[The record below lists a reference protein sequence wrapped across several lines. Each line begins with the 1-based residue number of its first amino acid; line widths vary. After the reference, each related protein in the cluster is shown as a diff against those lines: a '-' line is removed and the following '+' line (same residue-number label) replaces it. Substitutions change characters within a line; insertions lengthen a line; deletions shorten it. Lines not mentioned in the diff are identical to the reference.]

1 MASIIELSNEPKYT
15 IKTAAWQTG
24 IRPVTLRAWERRHD
38 ILTPHRTENQ
48 YRLYSERDIAIL
60 RWLKFRV
67 DSGVPIGS
75 AVSELRSMTRQSIW
89 PESAPQPP
97 APAPTPQPDQAKPA
111 QYARQLAQA
120 LIQHDENQAGE
131 LLREM
136 NNQFDLLVMFLDILT
151 PAIQQITD
159 AHFMGEISAADERFA
174 SSYLRC
180 KLLSMLPSYPSRNQ
194 APLVIIGCA
203 PMEVRELHGIMLS
216 VLLRREGYRVEYLGP
231 DIPLEDLADYAVDVQ
246 PAMVIL
252 TATSDFTARQLRSM
266 QSRLK
271 KIRSAPIFAFCGEAF
286 DADPEL
292 RAEIPGAYL
301 NFPLNNALSTTRSLL
316 KTRQHS
322 SSRSAQPILMTYQP
336 CS

>member
-1 MASIIELSNEPKYT
+1 MASIIDLSNEPKFT
-15 IKTAAWQTG
+15 IKAAAWQTG

-60 RWLKFRV
+60 RWLKYRV
-67 DSGVPIGS
+67 DAGVPIGS
-75 AVSELRSMTRQSIW
+75 AVSELRSMTSQSIW
-89 PESAPQPP
+89 PESAPQAPIPTP
-97 APAPTPQPDQAKPA
+97 APAHDHVKPT

-120 LIQHDENQAGE
+120 LIRHDENQAGD
-131 LLREM
+131 LLREI
-136 NNQFDLLVMFLDILT
+136 NNQYDLLLVFLEVLT
-151 PAIQQITD
+151 PAIQQITN
-159 AHFMGEISAADERFA
+159 ARFLGEISPADERFA

-180 KLLSMLPSYPSRNQ
+180 KLLSMLPSYPSRSQ

-203 PMEVRELHGIMLS
+203 PMEVRELNGIMLT

-252 TATSDFTARQLRSM
+252 TASSDFTARQLRGM

-271 KIRSAPIFAFCGEAF
+271 KIRSAPIFAYCGEAF
-286 DADPEL
+286 DTQPEL
-292 RAEIPGAYL
+292 RQEIPGAYL
-301 NFPLNNALSTTRSLL
+301 SAPLSSALSATRSLL
-316 KTRQHS
+316 KSRQNGNN
-322 SSRSAQPILMTYQP
+322 RSAQPVLMTYQP
-336 CS
+336 C